1 MPTSVKNVLVFSL
14 ERLDF
19 WFSNETLSIESFNS
33 IMSFR
38 ILLFET
44 NITFPFLKIACVSWF
59 AFSLLLLEPIFPKRH
74 LLVQSLQRK

>member
-14 ERLDF
+14 KGLAF
-19 WFSNETLSIESFNS
+19 WFSNETLSIETFNL
-33 IMSFR
+33 IMPFR

-44 NITFPFLKIACVSWF
+44 SVTFPFLKIACVSWF